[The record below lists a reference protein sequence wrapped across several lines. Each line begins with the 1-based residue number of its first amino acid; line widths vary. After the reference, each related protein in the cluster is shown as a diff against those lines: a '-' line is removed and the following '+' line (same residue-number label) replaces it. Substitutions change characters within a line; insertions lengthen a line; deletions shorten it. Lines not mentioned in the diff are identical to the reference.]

1 MYEKFFAATDSVNR
15 PEKIEQRTID
25 DVCFDYILFLYAFG
39 LNNHDVLL
47 TKGSLIVFFML

>member
-15 PEKIEQRTID
+15 PEKIEKWTID

-39 LNNHDVLL
+39 LNNHDVL
-47 TKGSLIVFFML
+47 IRVF